1 MTALFSNTNVQRYV
15 CYPIS
20 LKIKKYQSHSP
31 LQQKSMSHW
40 TATSHNIS
48 PHHITYFASNYI
60 AKDICLWQKII
71 TYTVHF
77 ILQHKSNRETLH
89 SESFFQ
95 TLVYFVRRY
104 LKKKANDLT
113 IELNQSSEIKL
124 TPLIITRKNWKY
136 VFLLYFIKYFCG
148 SLI

>member
-20 LKIKKYQSHSP
+20 LKFNNTNHIHPYSKHQCH
-31 LQQKSMSHW
+31 
-40 TATSHNIS
+40 IGR
-48 PHHITYFASNYI
+48 PHHIIYHHITLHISHQI
-60 AKDICLWQKII
+60 TLQKII

-77 ILQHKSNRETLH
+77 ILLFYLTTHKSNRETLH

-95 TLVYFVRRY
+95 TLVSFVRRY

-124 TPLIITRKNWKY
+124 TPLIITKKNWKY
-136 VFLLYFIKYFCG
+136 VFLLCFIKYFCG